1 VGLLM
6 RGSTE
11 QRHEL
16 DRQLL
21 LGLNEWATW
30 RGPPVAFTRLSAA
43 GGLKRYGASPGESAR
58 QKSARPVD
66 RLSNGA
72 DPATLPVEPLT
83 RFELVLDV
91 TTAQAMRLS
100 FPPDLRDLADRVIKR
115 RCGIAEP
122 VL

>member
-1 VGLLM
+1 M
-6 RGSTE
+6 
-11 QRHEL
+11 
-16 DRQLL
+16 
-21 LGLNEWATW
+21 
-30 RGPPVAFTRLSAA
+30 AFTRLSAA

-115 RCGIAEP
+115 RLWHCRAGAVRLGLMAEP
-122 VL
+122 GPRPR